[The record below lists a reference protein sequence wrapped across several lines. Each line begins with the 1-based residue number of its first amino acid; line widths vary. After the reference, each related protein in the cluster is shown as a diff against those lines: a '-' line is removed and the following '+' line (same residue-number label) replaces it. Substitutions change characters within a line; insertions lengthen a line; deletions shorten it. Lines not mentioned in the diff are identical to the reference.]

1 MRRHRA
7 QHVLSLPA
15 QQRGRTGNNAKRDPG
30 VFILEK
36 PENAERRTSNA
47 QYRMKKESEFMHWAK
62 TRPKVKYDLALSGIL
77 NLPLAELDAKLSD
90 LELHGDNAYGYRP
103 LVEALAHHRNVAPEN
118 VVTVSGGTSMANHL
132 ALAALLERGD
142 ELLVEQPTYDPLLAI
157 AEYLG
162 AKIKR
167 FPRRFEDGFK
177 IDIGELE
184 KQINPRTR
192 LIALTN
198 LHNPSSALVEE
209 ATLRKIGELARGVG
223 ARVLVDEVYLEA
235 MFENSPRSAVS
246 LGPEF
251 VATSSLTKG
260 YGLSGLRCG
269 WILAEP
275 DLAEKIR
282 RLDDIF
288 AASAPNVMERLSV
301 RAINQLPKIAARAKS
316 MLEANRATLN
326 QWYQARDG
334 VEVVPTNFG
343 TTSFPRLPNVDVEKL
358 CKWLLE
364 KSETAVVPGRFF
376 ESPQY
381 IRIGM
386 CCDPE
391 LFSTGIE
398 R

>member
-1 MRRHRA
+1 
-7 QHVLSLPA
+7 
-15 QQRGRTGNNAKRDPG
+15 
-30 VFILEK
+30 
-36 PENAERRTSNA
+36 
-47 QYRMKKESEFMHWAK
+47 MHWAK

-77 NLPLAELDAKLSD
+77 NLPFAELDAKLSD

-103 LVEALAHHRNVAPEN
+103 LVEALARHRHVGPEN

-132 ALAALLERGD
+132 AMAAIIEHGD
-142 ELLVEQPTYDPLLAI
+142 EVLIEQPTYDPVLAI

-167 FPRRFEDGFK
+167 FPRRFKDGFK
-177 IDIGELE
+177 IDIVELE
-184 KQINPRTR
+184 KQITPRTR
-192 LIALTN
+192 LIAVTN

-246 LGPEF
+246 FGPEF

-275 DLAEKIR
+275 ELGKRIR

-301 RAINQLPKIAARAKS
+301 AALNQLPKIAARAKA
-316 MLEANRATLN
+316 MLETNRQTLN
-326 QWYQARDG
+326 DFFTTRDD
-334 VEVVPTNFG
+334 VDVVPTKFG
-343 TTSFPRLPNVDVEKL
+343 TTSFPRLRNGDVDQLCALLIEKY
-358 CKWLLE
+358 
-364 KSETAVVPGRFF
+364 ETAVVPGRFF
-376 ESPQY
+376 ESPQHT
-381 IRIGM
+381 RIGL
-386 CCDPE
+386 CCEPKNFGEGVARLGHALDE
-391 LFSTGIE
+391 L

>member
-1 MRRHRA
+1 
-7 QHVLSLPA
+7 
-15 QQRGRTGNNAKRDPG
+15 
-30 VFILEK
+30 
-36 PENAERRTSNA
+36 
-47 QYRMKKESEFMHWAK
+47 MHWAK

-77 NLPLAELDAKLSD
+77 NLPFAELDVKLSD
-90 LELHGDNAYGYRP
+90 LELHGENAYGFRP
-103 LVEALAHHRNVAPEN
+103 LVDALAHHRNVAPEN

-162 AKIKR
+162 AKIKH
-167 FPRRFEDGFK
+167 FPRPFEDGFK

-275 DLAEKIR
+275 ELARRIR

-301 RAINQLPKIAARAKS
+301 VAINQLPQIAARANAF
-316 MLEANRATLN
+316 LETNRQILN
-326 QWYQARDG
+326 DFVITRDD
-334 VEVVPTNFG
+334 VDVVPTRFG
-343 TTSFPRLPNVDVEKL
+343 TTSFPLLRNADVDQICGLLIEKY
-358 CKWLLE
+358 
-364 KSETAVVPGRFF
+364 ETAVVPGRFF
-376 ESPQY
+376 ESPNH
-381 IRIGM
+381 IRIGL
-386 CCDPE
+386 CCQPE
-391 LFSTGIE
+391 NFREGISRLGNALDE
-398 R
+398 LGR